1 MPSLN
6 ITNTYLKKLVAT
18 IEAPSSEVVSFD
30 IFDTAVVRPFLRPTD
45 LFKYLTPKVREV
57 TGLFNFNFN
66 FFRQAAEKKAREIL
80 YQNNQF
86 SDVTIDDIY
95 NVLIE
100 RSNISPDT
108 ANTIKQIEIEAEIQ
122 HTYQNSQIYYFYD
135 LALKNNKKIIFC
147 SDMYLPKDVINKILA
162 KNGYKTYHKL
172 FVSNDCKAAKRNGS
186 MYDYVSAY
194 LHVDPKK
201 IVHIGDNKKT
211 DFNKALERGWQAF
224 HVPSPIALMQTKD
237 CAHKKIWDAS
247 LMEQDF
253 PVSIFLAM
261 FANKYCN
268 AMSSSSFMT
277 LFDNDKKR
285 FGYYAVGPFLYE
297 LLMWIKTQA
306 QKNNID
312 HVFFLARD
320 GYLPLEAWKMLRLSD
335 HGGPRASYLYG
346 SRLAT
351 TPLIITEGDPLS
363 FLFTRKY
370 ISSRL
375 TIADFIKARFPDIP
389 ATRILELITSARLD
403 INSFAI
409 PHWDD
414 LQKFFNDHHEHIS
427 QLLKPFADSSRDYYT
442 RELSIAKHPAIFDV
456 GRYGTLFNVLTS
468 LIRPDIYAL
477 FVITQSPIENNVEYS
492 KHDAFLGQAL
502 YRTPFKA
509 IPSGIFEALLSYT
522 GPSISHWNKDGTKY
536 FKEESQL
543 FGDTK
548 KNIEAIQE
556 GALQFIQEGYTLF
569 GNSLFRY
576 NVQPQVAHHI
586 LKNMWNFPKEYDIV
600 EPLEFPNFEAAPSGT
615 VSLAKQY
622 HKIQLVPAPKNKI
635 HIVFYCPRLS
645 TVSGGAERVTAY
657 LATYLHDQ
665 NYSVSILTSGKGTYD
680 PDSVYSIPAQVSVFP
695 VDERKVKNFHDI
707 FFQLKP
713 HAVLCLS
720 SGARAIKN
728 LALAANRLGIPLM
741 LSERAAPA
749 HSIEMHWEGCTKQ
762 YFKTYARAQVIALQF
777 DGYKNYFPKML
788 RHKTIVLPNPVFRRE
803 QAPFENRKQRIVC
816 VARIFLQQK
825 RQDLLIKAFSMIA
838 QEFPEWELH
847 LYGTPWPGEH
857 AIVQQLIEELS
868 LTERIILHGE
878 VSDIFSVYDQAA
890 IFALPSKYEG
900 FPNSLAE
907 ALSSGLPAVGYK
919 DCPGTN
925 KLIQDGENG
934 FLVENIEEFA
944 QALAKLMR
952 SRELREAMSRKAI
965 SSMQQYDA
973 ETVLK
978 KWKEAVADL
987 IKQRQN
993 IFAKCGPLYMKL
1005 YKLSWLKKYFMQL
1018 KEKI

>member
-1 MPSLN
+1 MSLK
-6 ITNTYLKKLVAT
+6 ITNPYFKTLVAT
-18 IEAPSSEVVSFD
+18 IEDPSSEVISFD

-45 LFKYLTPKVREV
+45 LFKYLTPKIREV
-57 TGLFNFNFN
+57 TGLFNFTFD
-66 FFRQAAEKKAREIL
+66 FFRQTAEQKAREIL
-80 YQNNQF
+80 YKENQD
-86 SDVTIDDIY
+86 SDITIDDIY
-95 NVLIE
+95 NILAEKIG
-100 RSNISPDT
+100 ISSET
-108 ANTIKQIEIEAEIQ
+108 ADIIKQIEIEAEIQ

-147 SDMYLPKDVINKILA
+147 SDMYLPKDSIIKLLE
-162 KNGYKTYHKL
+162 KSGYNTYHAL
-172 FVSNDCKAAKRNGS
+172 FLSNDCKASKRTGS

-224 HVPSPIALMQTKD
+224 HVPSPIALMQTRD
-237 CAHKKIWDAS
+237 SAHKKIWDVS
-247 LMEQDF
+247 LMQQNL

-268 AMSSSSFMT
+268 AMNPSSFMT

-297 LLMWIKTQA
+297 LLMWIKIQA

-312 HVFFLARD
+312 HIFFLSRD

-335 HGGPRASYLYG
+335 HGGPRVSYLYS

-351 TPLIITEGDPLS
+351 TPLMITEGDPSSL
-363 FLFTRKY
+363 LFTRRN

-427 QLLKPFADSSRDYYT
+427 QLLKPFADSSRNYYT

-456 GRYGTLFNVLTS
+456 GRFGTVFNLLTS
-468 LIRPDIYAL
+468 LIRPDIHAF
-477 FVITQSPIENNVEYS
+477 FVTTESPIGDNAEYG
-492 KHDAFLGQAL
+492 KHDSFLGQAL
-502 YRTPFKA
+502 YGAPFRDMA
-509 IPSGIFEALLSYT
+509 SGIFEGLLSYT
-522 GPSISHWNKDGTKY
+522 GPSISHWEKDGTER
-536 FKEESQL
+536 FREESQL
-543 FGDTK
+543 TGDTK
-548 KNIEAIQE
+548 DNIEQIQN
-556 GALQFIQEGYTLF
+556 GALQFIQDVYDHF

-576 NVQPQVAHHI
+576 NVQPQVALHV
-586 LKNMWNFPKEYDIV
+586 LKNMWDFPKEYNIV
-600 EPLEFPNFEAAPSGT
+600 EPLEFPNFEAVPGGT

-622 HKIQLVPAPKNKI
+622 HKFQVAPARRNKT
-635 HIVFYCPRLS
+635 HIVFYCPKLS

-665 NYSVSILTSGKGTYD
+665 NYSVSILTSGKGAYD
-680 PDSVYSIPAQVSVFP
+680 PDSVYSIPAQVSVFS
-695 VDERKVKNFHDI
+695 VDDRKTKNFRDM
-707 FFQLKP
+707 FRQLRP
-713 HAVLCLS
+713 AAVICLS
-720 SGARAIKN
+720 SGARSVKN
-728 LALAANRLGIPLM
+728 IALAANRLGIPLM
-741 LSERAAPA
+741 LSERAAPD
-749 HSIEMHWEGCTKQ
+749 HSIEMHWDGCTKQ

-890 IFALPSKYEG
+890 IFAFPSKYEG